1 MTTASNEDEVQKPD
15 DAEVVRALVE
25 NHRAF
30 LGFLERRVGR
40 RDVAEDILQ
49 EAFARG
55 LEKASEVRDRE
66 AVVPW
71 FYRLL
76 RNAVIDHHRRHG
88 ASERALTAYAGELE
102 VQDEHVPPPDDAA
115 RGEVCRCVTRL
126 GRTLKPEYEAA
137 LQRIEV
143 DGIPVKA
150 FAAEQGISES
160 NAAVRVFRAR
170 QALRKQLVRSCGSC
184 ATHGCLSCT
193 CGGG

>member
-1 MTTASNEDEVQKPD
+1 MTTIHDDDVQKPD
-15 DAEVVRALVE
+15 DAEVVAALVE

-30 LGFLERRVGR
+30 LRFLEQRAFR

-55 LEKASEVRDRE
+55 LQKAGEVRDRQ
-66 AVVPW
+66 AIIPW

-76 RNAVIDHHRRHG
+76 RNAIVDHHRRRG
-88 ASERALTAYAGELE
+88 ASERALAAFAGELE
-102 VQDEHVPPPDDAA
+102 AQDEHVPPPDDAA
-115 RGEVCRCVTRL
+115 RGEVCRCITRL
-126 GRTLKPEYEAA
+126 GRTLKPEYETA
-137 LQRIEV
+137 LQRIEL
-143 DGIPVKA
+143 DGIPVKT

-170 QALRKQLVRSCGSC
+170 DALRKQLVRSCGAC
-184 ATHGCLSCT
+184 AAHGCLACT